1 MAWVISEVT
10 PWGVM
15 GLVALIGI
23 IKPYSGV
30 EVKILFPMV
39 YRADVFHFIT
49 LLSTIRCKWSDCYI
63 GPYGVK
69 GLFIFNCSIPPYGVN
84 GRIIIL
90 VPTVYRACSF
100 LICSIPP
107 YGENSWTMNVVPTFY
122 RAR

>member
-30 EVKILFPMV
+30 EVKILVPMV
-39 YRADVFHFIT
+39 YRADVFHFTT
-49 LLSTIRCKWSDCYI
+49 LLSTIRCNWSDCYI

-69 GLFIFNCSIPPYGVN
+69 GMFILICSIPPYGVN
-84 GRIIIL
+84 CRIIIL

-100 LICSIPP
+100 
-107 YGENSWTMNVVPTFY
+107 
-122 RAR
+122 

>member
-10 PWGVM
+10 PWGMM

-30 EVKILFPMV
+30 EVTILVPMV
-39 YRADVFHFIT
+39 YRTDVFHFTT

-69 GLFIFNCSIPPYGVN
+69 DLFISICSIPPYGVN